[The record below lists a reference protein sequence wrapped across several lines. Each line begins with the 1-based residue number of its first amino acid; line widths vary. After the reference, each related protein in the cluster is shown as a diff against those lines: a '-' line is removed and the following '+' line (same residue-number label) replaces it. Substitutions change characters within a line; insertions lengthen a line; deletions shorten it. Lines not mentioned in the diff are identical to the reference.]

1 MRHLNRY
8 NNFLIK
14 ESITDINLIKE
25 LIDDYFLEY
34 IDSEEEAQS
43 ELVLDYWINPKE
55 FDKENMS
62 MSSSPSLGDVPCYL
76 YELRLSKSISVDKV
90 KVIQT
95 RLNSDKQFKMIGFSV
110 KSGYD
115 LENSTLSEYTT
126 IRLRLCYLLNK
137 PVSEPDIVVKMKEPL
152 EKLGYQI
159 DEKEVGNWYLYK
171 KYDEFDLD
179 SNESEELFPM
189 TSFYR
194 RKIAGS
200 HIPKDNKVEELK
212 DQLLK
217 LYDYD
222 LDSEWNSL
230 KKIIPNLPKP
240 NFRKASSNE
249 GLQVYLNSRV
259 GKIEWY
265 IYLQLNKK
273 SQDVTELKV
282 MSQVSYYD
290 EIKNYSD

>member
-34 IDSEEEAQS
+34 IDSEQEAQS

-55 FDKENMS
+55 FDKENVS
-62 MSSSPSLGDVPCYL
+62 MSSSPSLGDVPCYE

-126 IRLRLCYLLNK
+126 IRLRLSYLLNK
-137 PVSEPDIVVKMKEPL
+137 PSIEPEIVTKIKSPL
-152 EKLGYQI
+152 EKLGYQL
-159 DEKEVGNWYLYK
+159 DEKEIGNWYLYD
-171 KYDEFDLD
+171 KYEEFDLD
-179 SNESEELFPM
+179 SNESEDLFPM

-194 RKIAGS
+194 RKIADS
-200 HIPKDNKVEELK
+200 HIPKVNKVEELK
-212 DQLLK
+212 DEVLS
-217 LYDYD
+217 LYEYD

-230 KKIIPNLPKP
+230 KKIIPGLPKP
-240 NFRKASSNE
+240 NFVKVSAGH
-249 GLQVYLNSRV
+249 GLEVQLSSRV
-259 GKIEWY
+259 GKIQWVTY
-265 IYLQLNKK
+265 ILLLKK
-273 SQDVTELKV
+273 SKEVTQLTILSK
-282 MSQVSYYD
+282 VSYHD
-290 EIKNYSD
+290 QIKTHAD